1 VLLGEEKPRP
11 VLLEDLRS
19 NQSLDRAVS
28 LGHVQAG
35 RFVIFVSRQRILAEG
50 DESGHDAF
58 LRMLL
63 VQFVSPNRIEL
74 IQLIVQCVA
83 AIFCYQDRVF
93 IIRERQIIERSMI
106 GITQD
111 HERNVSSVAA
121 PVERIDALIKVHEQN
136 AAGPT
141 HVLFVNDDLYVM
153 QRLGDGDQSG
163 LIFVLNNRGTWN
175 GTWVQTQWNNTGLI
189 PAAWRGRDDLSTPQE
204 KWTNESGWV
213 DLWAPPRGY
222 VVYIPG

>member
-11 VLLEDLRS
+11 ALLEDLRS

-93 IIRERQIIERSMI
+93 IIRERQIIERSMVSVA
-106 GITQD
+106 QD
-111 HERNVSSVAA
+111 HERNVSSLAA
-121 PVERIDALIKVHEQN
+121 PVEIDTKDSGP
-136 AAGPT
+136 GPT
-141 HVLFVNDDLYVM
+141 RCQDRVCARPIIGIAGNDEEE
-153 QRLGDGDQSG
+153 G
-163 LIFVLNNRGTWN
+163 LKV
-175 GTWVQTQWNNTGLI
+175 
-189 PAAWRGRDDLSTPQE
+189 
-204 KWTNESGWV
+204 
-213 DLWAPPRGY
+213 
-222 VVYIPG
+222 